1 MQFKNKFQIS
11 INSSTY
17 SNINYLNSYF
27 LFILTQNK
35 IFNLKLCHI
44 YFPIKIKKFT
54 LLKSPHIFKTA
65 RTQLEM
71 QNLKKTIII
80 TNFRKIKQ
88 LQAIKIIFHN
98 LIKNLPITIKL
109 QIKYSKLL
117 YI

>member
-17 SNINYLNSYF
+17 SNIEYLTSYF

-35 IFNLKLCHI
+35 IFNLKLCYI

-71 QNLKKTIII
+71 QNLKKIITI
-80 TNFRKIKQ
+80 TNFKKIKQ
-88 LQAIKIIFHN
+88 LQTIKILFHN
-98 LIKNLPITIKL
+98 LIKNLSTIIKL
-109 QIKYSKLL
+109 QIKYFKLMF
-117 YI
+117 I